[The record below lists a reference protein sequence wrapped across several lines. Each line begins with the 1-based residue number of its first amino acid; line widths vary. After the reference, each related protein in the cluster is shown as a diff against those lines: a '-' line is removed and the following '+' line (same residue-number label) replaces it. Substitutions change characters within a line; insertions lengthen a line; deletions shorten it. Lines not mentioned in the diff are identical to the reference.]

1 MGPIGVAYADAGTRN
16 GCRDTV
22 QLLEWD
28 AAIDVHGWSSLS
40 RAPSGRAPG
49 QVRAPRAGPAINL
62 NPLGPVHCLVA
73 WDDAELGGRKACR
86 ETSRSGKEEPDVDI
100 HKG

>member
-1 MGPIGVAYADAGTRN
+1 MGPIGVTYADAGKRN

-28 AAIDVHGWSSLS
+28 AAIDVHGWSSSS

-62 NPLGPVHCLVA
+62 NPLGPVHGALPR
-73 WDDAELGGRKACR
+73 GMGRCGIGWTK
-86 ETSRSGKEEPDVDI
+86 SLQGDVEER
-100 HKG
+100 